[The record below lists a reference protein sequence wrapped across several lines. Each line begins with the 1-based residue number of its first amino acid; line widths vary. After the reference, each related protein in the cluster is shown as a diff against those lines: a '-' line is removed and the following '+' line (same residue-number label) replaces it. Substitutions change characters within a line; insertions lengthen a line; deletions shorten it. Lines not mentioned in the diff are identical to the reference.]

1 MRKKMIKCINKFK
14 TKNALHIAALAG
26 KGEAVSYI
34 DELGLAQSFF
44 RETNKKK
51 KKPFEIA
58 SKWENSSVKAEIYKL
73 FVDRSDMHNDND
85 NKKASVT
92 SAPLHSS
99 RSSRSSK
106 SNASSSNNIVLEQRP
121 LTNFARSYSQQKIKE
136 INEQGNEGR
145 LAKLEERRRKN
156 KLKQKML
163 ERMTKGN
170 KKFSFNV
177 K

>member
-1 MRKKMIKCINKFK
+1 
-14 TKNALHIAALAG
+14 
-26 KGEAVSYI
+26 
-34 DELGLAQSFF
+34 
-44 RETNKKK
+44 
-51 KKPFEIA
+51 
-58 SKWENSSVKAEIYKL
+58 
-73 FVDRSDMHNDND
+73 MHNDN
-85 NKKASVT
+85 NNQKSSVT

-99 RSSRSSK
+99 RSNRSSK

-163 ERMTKGN
+163 ERMPKGN

>member
-1 MRKKMIKCINKFK
+1 MID
-14 TKNALHIAALAG
+14 A
-26 KGEAVSYI
+26 
-34 DELGLAQSFF
+34 
-44 RETNKKK
+44 
-51 KKPFEIA
+51 
-58 SKWENSSVKAEIYKL
+58 
-73 FVDRSDMHNDND
+73 DRS
-85 NKKASVT
+85 KKVT
-92 SAPLHSS
+92 LKELNA
-99 RSSRSSK
+99 SRSSK

-163 ERMTKGN
+163 ERMPKGN